1 MAWYGNVRF
10 KQRVITE
17 FLVTEKELVTN
28 IHKRLKV
35 YTASTLLIKAL
46 LVFGLHEL
54 QVLRK
59 AKWNSLTRNALTGQ
73 QQQSHSVALTF

>member
-1 MAWYGNVRF
+1 M
-10 KQRVITE
+10 
-17 FLVTEKELVTN
+17 
-28 IHKRLKV
+28 
-35 YTASTLLIKAL
+35 LLIKAL

-59 AKWNSLTRNALTGQ
+59 AKWNSLTRIALTGQ